1 MLVEILLTLV
11 LALVWVGLTG
21 ELTLAT
27 FVVGLLLGV
36 IIINLFGKRTLRVLN
51 LNIRHIFPLIQLFF
65 IFLFELLMA
74 NLTVLAKVFAPKLNI
89 KPGIIKVPV
98 EVEGPFWIT
107 ALANMITLTPGTLTV
122 EVSPDNKY
130 FYVHC
135 LNIDNED
142 SIVSDIK
149 GTFEKK
155 IQEVYKP

>member
-1 MLVEILLTLV
+1 MLAEILLILV

-36 IIINLFGKRTLRVLN
+36 IILKLFGERTVRVLK
-51 LNIRHIFPLIQLFF
+51 LNIRHIIPLIQLFF

-74 NLTVLAKVFAPKLNI
+74 NLTVLVKVFSPKLNI

-107 ALANMITLTPGTLTV
+107 TLANMITLTPGTLTV

>member
-1 MLVEILLTLV
+1 MLVEILLTVV

-36 IIINLFGKRTLRVLN
+36 IIINLFGKRTLRVLK
-51 LNIRHIFPLIQLFF
+51 LNIRHIIPLIQLFF

-74 NLTVLAKVFAPKLNI
+74 NLTVLAKVFSPKLNI

-107 ALANMITLTPGTLTV
+107 TLANMITLTPGTLTV

>member
-74 NLTVLAKVFAPKLNI
+74 NLTVLAKVFSPKLNI

-98 EVEGPFWIT
+98 EVEAFLDYRAGEHDY
-107 ALANMITLTPGTLTV
+107 AYPGHA
-122 EVSPDNKY
+122 DGGG
-130 FYVHC
+130 FA
-135 LNIDNED
+135 
-142 SIVSDIK
+142 
-149 GTFEKK
+149 G
-155 IQEVYKP
+155 Q